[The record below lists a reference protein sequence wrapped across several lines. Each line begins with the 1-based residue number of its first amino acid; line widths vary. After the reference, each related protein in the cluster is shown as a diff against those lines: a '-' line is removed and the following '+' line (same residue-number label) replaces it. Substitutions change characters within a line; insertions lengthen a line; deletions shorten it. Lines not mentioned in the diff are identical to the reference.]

1 MRRKLCEYKGRLTV
15 GRTRVF
21 GVTTVVGIVGSGLF
35 LLSPF
40 SILVSFL
47 WVSIA
52 EGQKIT
58 MDPDDYT
65 IRRYGFGINQN
76 IYYGNRIVFHFPK

>member
-1 MRRKLCEYKGRLTV
+1 MWRKLCKYKGRLTV

-35 LLSPF
+35 LLSPS
-40 SILVSFL
+40 SILMPFL

-58 MDPDDYT
+58 MDPGDYT
-65 IRRYGFGINQN
+65 IRRYSFGINQN

>member
-1 MRRKLCEYKGRLTV
+1 M

-21 GVTTVVGIVGSGLF
+21 VVMIVVDIVVSALF

-40 SILVSFL
+40 SILVPFL
-47 WVSIA
+47 WVSTA

-58 MDPDDYT
+58 MDPDGYT
-65 IRRYGFGINQN
+65 IRKYGFLIN
-76 IYYGNRIVFHFPK
+76 

>member
-1 MRRKLCEYKGRLTV
+1 M
-15 GRTRVF
+15 GRTTVS

-40 SILVSFL
+40 SILVPFL
-47 WVSIA
+47 WVSTA

-58 MDPDDYT
+58 MDPDGYT
-65 IRRYGFGINQN
+65 IRKYGFLIN
-76 IYYGNRIVFHFPK
+76 